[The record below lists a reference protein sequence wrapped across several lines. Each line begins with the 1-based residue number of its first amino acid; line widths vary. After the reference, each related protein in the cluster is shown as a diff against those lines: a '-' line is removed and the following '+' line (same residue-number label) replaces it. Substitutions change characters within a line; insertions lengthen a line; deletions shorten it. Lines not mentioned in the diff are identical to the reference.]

1 MQLLHNFPTS
11 LQNILQKWSVFFI
24 YLFINALFVIKY
36 GGQFSFYLLLFYLL
50 FIFAVTSFYF
60 KIDFK
65 TSVYKYLFWIVL
77 GLFFTFSIGVNY
89 YVDGKSLNV
98 DRWDAME
105 VGIKAIFN
113 NEYPYNI
120 KDYLGRESSN
130 LPFLVVLGMP
140 FYAIFGS
147 VGFLQ
152 SFSFVLFCYL
162 IFKIFN
168 TYKLRLAAL
177 ILLLLSPSYL
187 WEVYTKSD
195 LCSNFILVAGF
206 SYLVWT
212 RFIQQKNLKIEW
224 VSLMTA
230 LIFLTRLS
238 VVIPLIILLLKT
250 FYKFS
255 IKEKIRF
262 ISVFVLVVSFLLYLF
277 FRNAANWETIVEHN
291 PFAIQGSKQP
301 VFLSI
306 SYIVLAIILAFN
318 VRSFFDVSYW
328 SAIVLFVAVF
338 IPYLLHLVEYG
349 YENVMVNSYF
359 DLSFFNMSMPFL
371 IVSLIYI
378 LKKNLN
384 INKK

>member
-60 KIDFK
+60 KIDLK
-65 TSVYKYLFWIVL
+65 TSVYKYLFWIGL

-120 KDYLGRESSN
+120 EDYLGRESSN

-140 FYAIFGS
+140 LYAIFGS
-147 VGFLQ
+147 VGFMQ
-152 SFSFVLFCYL
+152 SFSF
-162 IFKIFN
+162 
-168 TYKLRLAAL
+168 
-177 ILLLLSPSYL
+177 
-187 WEVYTKSD
+187 
-195 LCSNFILVAGF
+195 
-206 SYLVWT
+206 
-212 RFIQQKNLKIEW
+212 
-224 VSLMTA
+224 
-230 LIFLTRLS
+230 
-238 VVIPLIILLLKT
+238 VIPLIILLLKT

-255 IKEKIRF
+255 VKEKIRF
-262 ISVFVLVVSFLLYLF
+262 ISVFVLVASFLLYLF

-306 SYIVLAIILAFN
+306 SYIVLVIILAFK